1 MTDED
6 VDLIF
11 DVDVKGTIHAA
22 QAAQAAQLGFVRSA
36 AIELARHGI
45 TAPGAPSRA
54 PTSRRS
60 ARDPSNAG

>member
-11 DVDVKGTIHAA
+11 DVNVKGTIHAA
-22 QAAQAAQLGFVRSA
+22 QVAQMGFVRSV

-60 ARDPSNAG
+60 VRDPSSAG

>member
-11 DVDVKGTIHAA
+11 DVNVKGTIHAA
-22 QAAQAAQLGFVRSA
+22 QAAQLGFVRSV

-45 TAPGAPSRA
+45 TAPGAPSRTPA
-54 PTSRRS
+54 SP
-60 ARDPSNAG
+60 